1 MQRFKLSAAALLA
14 TILLVL
20 VFVQGRTPVSAL
32 EHRDDDGSIFTQTV
46 QFGDAQVTPDGYN
59 VRAFVPTGSL
69 NTNCLATLSESNN
82 AIPGIVVFCAPR
94 EFNNQKGVLFSAFF
108 PQPIPAGLVLSATI
122 YQQHAREYG
131 PPVFYPGI

>member
-1 MQRFKLSAAALLA
+1 MKRFRLPAAAILT

-20 VFVQGRTPVSAL
+20 LVQGRTSVSAF
-32 EHRDDDGSIFTQTV
+32 EHHDEEGWAFARTV
-46 QFGDAQVTPDGYN
+46 QFGDSQVTPDGFN

-82 AIPGIVVFCAPR
+82 AVPGIVVFCAPR
-94 EFNNQKGVLFSAFF
+94 EFDGQKGVLFSAFF
-108 PQPIPAGLVLSATI
+108 PQPVPSGLVLSATI

-131 PPVFYPGI
+131 APVFYPGM